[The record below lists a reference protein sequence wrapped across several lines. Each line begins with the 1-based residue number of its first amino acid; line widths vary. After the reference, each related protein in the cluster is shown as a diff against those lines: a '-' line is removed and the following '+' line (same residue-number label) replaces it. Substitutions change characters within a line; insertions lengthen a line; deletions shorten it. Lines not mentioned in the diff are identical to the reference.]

1 MWCDADKSDLSQPN
15 KTRRLA
21 GSTDPAD
28 KSREEETEAE
38 CNHRVRP
45 EHSTVHESGDHMYL
59 LKMLMLMLML
69 MLKMMGMLVPPGDC
83 DGSCEDPSHVADH
96 NTTEQL
102 GKRLVLITITF
113 YY

>member
-15 KTRRLA
+15 KTCRLA
-21 GSTDPAD
+21 GSANPAD

-45 EHSTVHESGDHMYL
+45 EHSTVHEPGDHIMYL
-59 LKMLMLMLML
+59 LLMLML
-69 MLKMMGMLVPPGDC
+69 MLKMIGMLVPPGDC

-96 NTTEQL
+96 NTTE
-102 GKRLVLITITF
+102 
-113 YY
+113 

>member
-1 MWCDADKSDLSQPN
+1 MWCDTDKSDLFQPN
-15 KTRRLA
+15 KTCGLA
-21 GSTDPAD
+21 GSTNPAD

-45 EHSTVHESGDHMYL
+45 EHSTVHEPGGHMHL
-59 LKMLMLMLML
+59 LKMLMLMLKMLMLMLML
-69 MLKMMGMLVPPGDC
+69 MLKMIGMLAPPGDC

-102 GKRLVLITITF
+102 GKDWF
-113 YY
+113 

>member
-15 KTRRLA
+15 KTSGLA
-21 GSTDPAD
+21 GSANPAD

-45 EHSTVHESGDHMYL
+45 EHSTVHEPGDHMHL
-59 LKMLMLMLML
+59 LKMLMLMLKMLML

-102 GKRLVLITITF
+102 GKDWF
-113 YY
+113 